1 MNDATWDCRV
11 RGRLQKQGGGGA
23 EKSNKK
29 LGEQKI
35 KDFVGNQIFTRGQKA
50 FFSNFREKLFFF
62 SFEVN

>member
-11 RGRLQKQGGGGA
+11 RGRLQKRGGRRNPA
-23 EKSNKK
+23 KK

-62 SFEVN
+62 F